1 MDKTYEKFLRTGIDL
16 APLGVE
22 RGEGELYFC
31 TPRGASMIGWEGAD
45 GIHYCFV
52 RGCGGTVFAVS
63 PMNTAPD
70 YVHAVAQDFADFLRL
85 LLACGHGAAIEQC
98 WRWSRGQFD
107 AYLAENP
114 PTDAA
119 LAVMDE
125 IRERL
130 GLKPMEDAWGY
141 IHALQDGFD
150 YGKIKYE
157 DPECIASPSEPE
169 PEPWCVRF
177 HGGRDKPGTELRLD
191 RRFTWAGRECC
202 VPAVYSCAK
211 GLVMDVGMSAPVE
224 DVLAFMARWAPQGK
238 AHYSDFSKADRMRI
252 EYEHPLSLDFSA
264 SVTVNGRVLDSE
276 GASGWGWAPIEGW
289 ENREAQRSV
298 EHYGLDPGRC
308 WQFSRIRFP
317 WKRRMEINSL
327 SAVLTARKA
336 DIPGESFTVSG
347 AGDEVALTHPV
358 TGAKY
363 TLTVCEYSANELD
376 STDFGGGDEWE
387 YPTHCVTL
395 EYTLTPD
402 LDDESFQI
410 DDACDGDRPR
420 RRNSSGSGPT
430 ASHGVVFCVLDNDS
444 GDGRHA
450 AGSSLYFEAPQ
461 QIEWLPVFREYPCEA
476 LELKL
481 MAPADTN

>member
-119 LAVMDE
+119 LAVMGE
-125 IRERL
+125 IREKL
-130 GLKPMEDAWGY
+130 GLAPMEDAWGY

-157 DPECIASPSEPE
+157 DPECIASLSEPE

-224 DVLAFMARWAPQGK
+224 EVLAFMARWAPQGK
-238 AHYSDFSKADRMRI
+238 ARYSDFSKADRMRI

-289 ENREAQRSV
+289 ENREAQRAV

-317 WKRRMEINSL
+317 WKRRMEIKSL
-327 SAVLTARKA
+327 DAVFTPERV
-336 DIPGESFTVSG
+336 DVPGECFTVSR
-347 AGDEVALTHPV
+347 AGEEVQLVSPV
-358 TGAKY
+358 DGEQY
-363 TLTVCEYSANELD
+363 TLTVCEYSAARTKFRDD
-376 STDFGGGDEWE
+376 SEWE
-387 YPTHCVTL
+387 FPEQYVTL
-395 EYTLTPD
+395 EYTLTPE
-402 LDDESFQI
+402 LDRDDFQLT
-410 DDACDGDRPR
+410 DVSEGDRPR
-420 RRNSSGSGPT
+420 LRRSSAGFGPT
-430 ASHGVVFCVLDNDS
+430 ASASALIAVISG

>member
-31 TPRGASMIGWEGAD
+31 TPRGASMIGWEGTD

-52 RGCGGTVFAVS
+52 RGYGGTVFAVS

-157 DPECIASPSEPE
+157 DPECIASLSEPE

-224 DVLAFMARWAPQGK
+224 EVLAFMARWAPQGK
-238 AHYSDFSKADRMRI
+238 ARYSDFSKADRMRI

-289 ENREAQRSV
+289 ENREAQRAV

-317 WKRRMEINSL
+317 WKRRMEIKSL
-327 SAVLTARKA
+327 DAVFTPERV
-336 DIPGESFTVSG
+336 DVPGECFTVSR
-347 AGDEVALTHPV
+347 AGEEVQLVSPV
-358 TGAKY
+358 DGEQY
-363 TLTVCEYSANELD
+363 TLTVCEYSAARTKFRDD
-376 STDFGGGDEWE
+376 SEWE
-387 YPTHCVTL
+387 FPEQYVTL
-395 EYTLTPD
+395 EYTLTPE
-402 LDDESFQI
+402 LDRDDFQLT
-410 DDACDGDRPR
+410 DVSEGDRPR
-420 RRNSSGSGPT
+420 LRRSSAGFGPT
-430 ASHGVVFCVLDNDS
+430 ASASALIAVISG

-450 AGSSLYFEAPQ
+450 ASSSLYFEAPQ

>member
-1 MDKTYEKFLRTGIDL
+1 M
-16 APLGVE
+16 
-22 RGEGELYFC
+22 
-31 TPRGASMIGWEGAD
+31 
-45 GIHYCFV
+45 
-52 RGCGGTVFAVS
+52 
-63 PMNTAPD
+63 
-70 YVHAVAQDFADFLRL
+70 
-85 LLACGHGAAIEQC
+85 
-98 WRWSRGQFD
+98 
-107 AYLAENP
+107 
-114 PTDAA
+114 
-119 LAVMDE
+119 
-125 IRERL
+125 
-130 GLKPMEDAWGY
+130 
-141 IHALQDGFD
+141 
-150 YGKIKYE
+150 
-157 DPECIASPSEPE
+157 
-169 PEPWCVRF
+169 RF

-191 RRFTWAGRECC
+191 RRFTWAGHECC

-238 AHYSDFSKADRMRI
+238 ARYSDFSKADRMRI

-289 ENREAQRSV
+289 ENREAQRAV

-317 WKRRMEINSL
+317 WKRRMKINSL

-410 DDACDGDRPR
+410 DDACEGDRPR
-420 RRNSSGSGPT
+420 LRNSSGSGPT

>member
-16 APLGVE
+16 TPLGVE

-31 TPRGASMIGWEGAD
+31 TPRGASLIGWEGAD

-52 RGCGGTVFAVS
+52 RGYGGTVFAVS

-119 LAVMDE
+119 LAVMGE
-125 IRERL
+125 IREKL
-130 GLKPMEDAWGY
+130 GLAPMEDAWGY

-157 DPECIASPSEPE
+157 DPECIASLSEPE

-191 RRFTWAGRECC
+191 RLFTWAGRECC

-224 DVLAFMARWAPQGK
+224 EVLAFMARWAPQGK
-238 AHYSDFSKADRMRI
+238 ASYSDFSKADRMRI

-317 WKRRMEINSL
+317 WKRRMKINSL

-410 DDACDGDRPR
+410 DDACEGDRPR
-420 RRNSSGSGPT
+420 LRRSSAGFGPT
-430 ASHGVVFCVLDNDS
+430 ASASALIAVISG

-450 AGSSLYFEAPQ
+450 AGSSLYFEAPH

>member
-16 APLGVE
+16 TPLGVE

-31 TPRGASMIGWEGAD
+31 TPRGASLIGWEGAD

-52 RGCGGTVFAVS
+52 RGYGGTVFAVS

-119 LAVMDE
+119 LAVMGE
-125 IRERL
+125 IREKL

-191 RRFTWAGRECC
+191 RRFTWAGREWC

-211 GLVMDVGMSAPVE
+211 GLVMDVAMSAPVE

-238 AHYSDFSKADRMRI
+238 ARYSDFSKADRMRI

-289 ENREAQRSV
+289 ENREAQRAV

-317 WKRRMEINSL
+317 WKRRMEIKSL
-327 SAVLTARKA
+327 DAVFTPERV
-336 DIPGESFTVSG
+336 DVPGECFTVSR
-347 AGDEVALTHPV
+347 AGEEVQLVSPV
-358 TGAKY
+358 DGEQY
-363 TLTVCEYSANELD
+363 TLTVCEYSAARTKFRDD
-376 STDFGGGDEWE
+376 SEWE
-387 YPTHCVTL
+387 FPEQYVTL
-395 EYTLTPD
+395 EYTLTPE
-402 LDDESFQI
+402 LDRDDFQLT
-410 DDACDGDRPR
+410 DVSEGDRPR
-420 RRNSSGSGPT
+420 LRRSSAGFGPT
-430 ASHGVVFCVLDNDS
+430 ASASALIAVISG

-450 AGSSLYFEAPQ
+450 ASSSLYFEAPQ

>member
-70 YVHAVAQDFADFLRL
+70 YVHAVARDFADFLRL

-119 LAVMDE
+119 LAVMGE
-125 IRERL
+125 IREKL

-169 PEPWCVRF
+169 PEPWCVRY

-238 AHYSDFSKADRMRI
+238 ARYSDFSKADRMRI

-289 ENREAQRSV
+289 ENREAQRAV

-308 WQFSRIRFP
+308 WQFMRIRFP
-317 WKRRMEINSL
+317 WKRRMEIKSL
-327 SAVLTARKA
+327 DAVFTPERV
-336 DIPGESFTVSG
+336 DVPGECFTVSR
-347 AGDEVALTHPV
+347 AGEEVQLVSPV
-358 TGAKY
+358 DGEQY
-363 TLTVCEYSANELD
+363 TLTVCEYSAARTKFRDD
-376 STDFGGGDEWE
+376 SEWE
-387 YPTHCVTL
+387 FPEQYVTL
-395 EYTLTPD
+395 EYTLTPE
-402 LDDESFQI
+402 LDRDDFQLT
-410 DDACDGDRPR
+410 DVSEGDRPR
-420 RRNSSGSGPT
+420 LRRSSAGFGPT
-430 ASHGVVFCVLDNDS
+430 ASASALIAVISG

>member
-119 LAVMDE
+119 LAVMGE
-125 IRERL
+125 IREKL
-130 GLKPMEDAWGY
+130 SLKPMEDAWGY

-191 RRFTWAGRECC
+191 RRFTWAGHECC

-238 AHYSDFSKADRMRI
+238 ARYSDFSKADRMRI

-276 GASGWGWAPIEGW
+276 GASGWGWAPIDGW
-289 ENREAQRSV
+289 ENREAQRAV

-308 WQFSRIRFP
+308 WQFMRIRFP
-317 WKRRMEINSL
+317 WKRRMKIKSL
-327 SAVLTARKA
+327 DAVFTPERV
-336 DIPGESFTVSG
+336 DVPGECFTVSR
-347 AGDEVALTHPV
+347 AGEEVQLVSPV
-358 TGAKY
+358 DGEQY
-363 TLTVCEYSANELD
+363 TLTVCEYSAARTKFRDD
-376 STDFGGGDEWE
+376 SEWE
-387 YPTHCVTL
+387 FPEQYVTL
-395 EYTLTPD
+395 EYTLTPE
-402 LDDESFQI
+402 LDRDDFQLT
-410 DDACDGDRPR
+410 DVSEGDRPR
-420 RRNSSGSGPT
+420 LRRSSAGFGPT
-430 ASHGVVFCVLDNDS
+430 ASASALIAVISG

>member
-52 RGCGGTVFAVS
+52 RGYGGTVFAVS

-119 LAVMDE
+119 LAVMGE
-125 IRERL
+125 IREKL

-224 DVLAFMARWAPQGK
+224 EVLAFMARWAPQGK
-238 AHYSDFSKADRMRI
+238 ARYSDFSKADRMRI

-289 ENREAQRSV
+289 ENREAQRAV

-317 WKRRMEINSL
+317 WKRRMEIKSL
-327 SAVLTARKA
+327 DAVFTPERV
-336 DIPGESFTVSG
+336 DVPGECFTVSR
-347 AGDEVALTHPV
+347 AGEEVQLVSPV
-358 TGAKY
+358 DGEQY
-363 TLTVCEYSANELD
+363 TLTVCEYSAARTKFRDD
-376 STDFGGGDEWE
+376 SEWE
-387 YPTHCVTL
+387 FPEQYVTL
-395 EYTLTPD
+395 EYTLTPE
-402 LDDESFQI
+402 LDRDDFQLT
-410 DDACDGDRPR
+410 DVSEGDRPR
-420 RRNSSGSGPT
+420 LRRSSAGFGPT
-430 ASHGVVFCVLDNDS
+430 ASASALIAVISG

-450 AGSSLYFEAPQ
+450 ASSSLYFEAPQ

>member
-1 MDKTYEKFLRTGIDL
+1 MDKTYAKLLRTGIDL

-63 PMNTAPD
+63 PMNSAPD
-70 YVHAVAQDFADFLRL
+70 YVHAVARDFADFLRL

-125 IRERL
+125 IREKL
-130 GLKPMEDAWGY
+130 SLKPMEDAWGY

-191 RRFTWAGRECC
+191 RRFTWAGHEWC

-276 GASGWGWAPIEGW
+276 GASGWVWAPIEGW
-289 ENREAQRSV
+289 ENREAQRAV

-308 WQFSRIRFP
+308 WQFMRIRFP
-317 WKRRMEINSL
+317 WKRRMEIKSL
-327 SAVLTARKA
+327 DAVFTPERV
-336 DIPGESFTVSG
+336 DVPGECFTVSR
-347 AGDEVALTHPV
+347 AGEEVQLVSPV
-358 TGAKY
+358 DGEQY
-363 TLTVCEYSANELD
+363 TLTVCEYSAARTKFRDD
-376 STDFGGGDEWE
+376 SEWE
-387 YPTHCVTL
+387 FPEQYVTL
-395 EYTLTPD
+395 EYTLTPE
-402 LDDESFQI
+402 LDRDDFQLT
-410 DDACDGDRPR
+410 DVSEGDRPR
-420 RRNSSGSGPT
+420 LRRSSAGFGPT
-430 ASHGVVFCVLDNDS
+430 ASASALIAVISG

>member
-70 YVHAVAQDFADFLRL
+70 YVHAVAADFADFLRL

-119 LAVMDE
+119 LAVMGE
-125 IRERL
+125 IREKL
-130 GLKPMEDAWGY
+130 SLKPMEDAWGY

-157 DPECIASPSEPE
+157 DPECIASLSEPE

-191 RRFTWAGRECC
+191 RRFTWAGHECC

-211 GLVMDVGMSAPVE
+211 GLVMDVAMSAPVE
-224 DVLAFMARWAPQGK
+224 EVLAFMARWAPQGK
-238 AHYSDFSKADRMRI
+238 ARYSDFSKADRMRI

-276 GASGWGWAPIEGW
+276 GASGWGWAPIDGW
-289 ENREAQRSV
+289 ENREAQRAV

-317 WKRRMEINSL
+317 WKRRMEIKSL
-327 SAVLTARKA
+327 DAVFTPERV
-336 DIPGESFTVSG
+336 DVPGECFTVSR
-347 AGDEVALTHPV
+347 AGEEVQLVSPV
-358 TGAKY
+358 DGEQY
-363 TLTVCEYSANELD
+363 TLTVCEYSAARTKFRDD
-376 STDFGGGDEWE
+376 SEWE
-387 YPTHCVTL
+387 FPEQYVTL
-395 EYTLTPD
+395 EYTLTPE
-402 LDDESFQI
+402 LDRDDFQLT
-410 DDACDGDRPR
+410 DVSEGDRPR
-420 RRNSSGSGPT
+420 LRRSSAGFGPT
-430 ASHGVVFCVLDNDS
+430 ASASALIAVISG

-450 AGSSLYFEAPQ
+450 ASSSLYFEAPQ

>member
-1 MDKTYEKFLRTGIDL
+1 MDKTYEKFLRSGIVL
-16 APLGVE
+16 APRGVE
-22 RGEGELYFC
+22 RGEGELFFC
-31 TPRGASMIGWEGAD
+31 TPRGASLIGWEGAD

-119 LAVMDE
+119 LAVMGE
-125 IRERL
+125 IREKL
-130 GLKPMEDAWGY
+130 GLTPMEDAWGY
-141 IHALQDGFD
+141 IHALQSGFD

-157 DPECIASPSEPE
+157 DPECIASLSEPE

-238 AHYSDFSKADRMRI
+238 ARYSDFSKADRMRI

-317 WKRRMEINSL
+317 WKRRMKINSL

-336 DIPGESFTVSG
+336 DIPGESFTVSR
-347 AGDEVALTHPV
+347 AGEEVQLVSPV
-358 TGAKY
+358 DGEQY
-363 TLTVCEYSANELD
+363 TLTVCEYSAARTKFRDD
-376 STDFGGGDEWE
+376 SEWE
-387 YPTHCVTL
+387 FPEQYVTL
-395 EYTLTPD
+395 EYTLTPE
-402 LDDESFQI
+402 LDR
-410 DDACDGDRPR
+410 DDFLLTDVSEGDRPR
-420 RRNSSGSGPT
+420 LRRSSAGFGPT
-430 ASHGVVFCVLDNDS
+430 ASASALIAVISG

>member
-119 LAVMDE
+119 LAVMGE
-125 IRERL
+125 IREKL
-130 GLKPMEDAWGY
+130 GLTPMEDAWGY
-141 IHALQDGFD
+141 IHALQSGFD

-157 DPECIASPSEPE
+157 DPECIASLSEPE

-276 GASGWGWAPIEGW
+276 GASGWVWAPIEGW
-289 ENREAQRSV
+289 ENREAQRAV

-308 WQFSRIRFP
+308 WQFMRIRFP
-317 WKRRMEINSL
+317 WKRRMKIKSL
-327 SAVLTARKA
+327 DAVFTPERV
-336 DIPGESFTVSG
+336 DVPGECFTVSR
-347 AGDEVALTHPV
+347 AGEEVRLVSPV
-358 TGAKY
+358 DGEQY
-363 TLTVCEYSANELD
+363 TLTVCEYSAARTKFRDD
-376 STDFGGGDEWE
+376 SEWE
-387 YPTHCVTL
+387 FPEQYVTL
-395 EYTLTPD
+395 EYTLTPE
-402 LDDESFQI
+402 LDRDDFQLT
-410 DDACDGDRPR
+410 DVSEGDRPR
-420 RRNSSGSGPT
+420 LRRSSAGFGPT
-430 ASHGVVFCVLDNDS
+430 ASASALIAVISG

-450 AGSSLYFEAPQ
+450 ASSSLYFEAPQ

>member
-119 LAVMDE
+119 LAVMGE
-125 IRERL
+125 IREKL
-130 GLKPMEDAWGY
+130 SLKPMEDAWGY

-169 PEPWCVRF
+169 PEEWAVRY

-211 GLVMDVGMSAPVE
+211 GLVMDVAMSAPVE
-224 DVLAFMARWAPQGK
+224 EVLAFMARWAPQGK
-238 AHYSDFSKADRMRI
+238 ARYSDFSKADRMRI

-289 ENREAQRSV
+289 ENREAQRAV

-308 WQFSRIRFP
+308 WQFMRIRFP
-317 WKRRMEINSL
+317 WKRRMEIKSL
-327 SAVLTARKA
+327 DAVFTPERV
-336 DIPGESFTVSG
+336 DVPGECFTVSR
-347 AGDEVALTHPV
+347 AGEEVQLVSPV
-358 TGAKY
+358 DGEQY
-363 TLTVCEYSANELD
+363 TLTVCEYSAARTKFRDD
-376 STDFGGGDEWE
+376 SEWE
-387 YPTHCVTL
+387 FPEQYVTL
-395 EYTLTPD
+395 EYTLTPE
-402 LDDESFQI
+402 LDRDDFQLT
-410 DDACDGDRPR
+410 DACEGDRPR
-420 RRNSSGSGPT
+420 LRRSSAGFGPT
-430 ASHGVVFCVLDNDS
+430 ASASALIAVISG

>member
-16 APLGVE
+16 TPLGVE

-31 TPRGASMIGWEGAD
+31 TPRGASLIGWEGAD

-52 RGCGGTVFAVS
+52 RGYGGTVFAVS

-119 LAVMDE
+119 LAVMGE
-125 IRERL
+125 IREKL
-130 GLKPMEDAWGY
+130 GLAPMEDAWGY

-157 DPECIASPSEPE
+157 DPECIASLSEPE

-191 RRFTWAGRECC
+191 RLFTWAGRECC

-224 DVLAFMARWAPQGK
+224 EVLAFMARWAPQGK
-238 AHYSDFSKADRMRI
+238 ASYSDFSKADRMRI

-317 WKRRMEINSL
+317 WKRRMKINSL

-410 DDACDGDRPR
+410 DDACEGDRPR
-420 RRNSSGSGPT
+420 LRRSSAGFGPT
-430 ASHGVVFCVLDNDS
+430 ASASALIAVISG

-461 QIEWLPVFREYPCEA
+461 QIEWLPVFREYPREA

>member
-119 LAVMDE
+119 LAVMGE
-125 IRERL
+125 IREKL
-130 GLKPMEDAWGY
+130 GLTPMEDAWGY

-157 DPECIASPSEPE
+157 DPECIASLSEPE

-191 RRFTWAGRECC
+191 RLFTWAGRECC

-224 DVLAFMARWAPQGK
+224 EVLAFMARWAPQGK
-238 AHYSDFSKADRMRI
+238 ASYSDFSKADRMRI

-317 WKRRMEINSL
+317 WKRRMKINSL

-410 DDACDGDRPR
+410 DDACEGDRPR
-420 RRNSSGSGPT
+420 LRRSSAGFGPT
-430 ASHGVVFCVLDNDS
+430 ASASALIAVISG

-461 QIEWLPVFREYPCEA
+461 QIEWLPVFREYPREA

>member
-52 RGCGGTVFAVS
+52 RGYGGTVFAVS

-98 WRWSRGQFD
+98 WRWSREQFD
-107 AYLAENP
+107 AYLAKNP

-119 LAVMDE
+119 LAVMGE
-125 IRERL
+125 IREKL
-130 GLKPMEDAWGY
+130 SLKPMEDAWGY

-169 PEPWCVRF
+169 PEPWCVRY

-224 DVLAFMARWAPQGK
+224 EVLAFMARWAPQGK
-238 AHYSDFSKADRMRI
+238 ARYSDFSKADRMRI

-289 ENREAQRSV
+289 ENREAQRAV

-317 WKRRMEINSL
+317 WKRRMKIKSL
-327 SAVLTARKA
+327 DAVFTPERV
-336 DIPGESFTVSG
+336 DVPGECFTVSR
-347 AGDEVALTHPV
+347 AGEEVRLVSPV
-358 TGAKY
+358 DGEQY
-363 TLTVCEYSANELD
+363 TLTVCEYSAARTKFRDD
-376 STDFGGGDEWE
+376 SEWE
-387 YPTHCVTL
+387 FPEQYVTL
-395 EYTLTPD
+395 EYTLTPE
-402 LDDESFQI
+402 LDRDDFQLT
-410 DDACDGDRPR
+410 DVSEGDRPR
-420 RRNSSGSGPT
+420 LRRSSAGFGPT
-430 ASHGVVFCVLDNDS
+430 ASASALIAVISG

>member
-52 RGCGGTVFAVS
+52 RGYGGTVFAVS

-98 WRWSRGQFD
+98 WRWSREQFD
-107 AYLAENP
+107 AYLAKNP

-119 LAVMDE
+119 LAVMGE
-125 IRERL
+125 IREKL

-211 GLVMDVGMSAPVE
+211 GLVMDVAMSAPVE
-224 DVLAFMARWAPQGK
+224 EVLAFMARWAPQGK
-238 AHYSDFSKADRMRI
+238 ARYSDFSKADRMRI

-276 GASGWGWAPIEGW
+276 GASGWGWAPIDGW
-289 ENREAQRSV
+289 ENREAQRAV

-317 WKRRMEINSL
+317 WKRRMEIKSL
-327 SAVLTARKA
+327 DAVFTPERV
-336 DIPGESFTVSG
+336 DVPGECFTVSR
-347 AGDEVALTHPV
+347 AGEEVQLVSPV
-358 TGAKY
+358 DGEQY
-363 TLTVCEYSANELD
+363 TLTVCEYSAARTKFRDD
-376 STDFGGGDEWE
+376 SEWE
-387 YPTHCVTL
+387 FPEQYVTL
-395 EYTLTPD
+395 EYTLTPE
-402 LDDESFQI
+402 LDRDDFQLT
-410 DDACDGDRPR
+410 DVSEGDRPR
-420 RRNSSGSGPT
+420 LRRSSAGFGPT
-430 ASHGVVFCVLDNDS
+430 ASASALIAVISG

-450 AGSSLYFEAPQ
+450 ASSSLYFEAPQ

>member
-119 LAVMDE
+119 LAVMGE
-125 IRERL
+125 IREKL
-130 GLKPMEDAWGY
+130 GLTPMEDAWGY
-141 IHALQDGFD
+141 IHALQSGFD

-157 DPECIASPSEPE
+157 DPECIASLSEPE

-191 RRFTWAGRECC
+191 RRFTWAGHECC

-211 GLVMDVGMSAPVE
+211 GLVMDVAMSAPVE
-224 DVLAFMARWAPQGK
+224 EVLAFMARWAPQGK
-238 AHYSDFSKADRMRI
+238 ARYSDFSKADRMRI

-276 GASGWGWAPIEGW
+276 GASGWGWAPIDGW
-289 ENREAQRSV
+289 ENREAQRAV

-317 WKRRMEINSL
+317 WKRRMEIKSL
-327 SAVLTARKA
+327 DAVFTPERV
-336 DIPGESFTVSG
+336 DVPGECFTVSR
-347 AGDEVALTHPV
+347 AGEEVQLVSPV
-358 TGAKY
+358 DGEQY
-363 TLTVCEYSANELD
+363 TLTVCEYSAARTKFRDD
-376 STDFGGGDEWE
+376 SEWE
-387 YPTHCVTL
+387 FPEQYVTL
-395 EYTLTPD
+395 EYTLTPE
-402 LDDESFQI
+402 LDRDDFQLT
-410 DDACDGDRPR
+410 DVSEGDRPR
-420 RRNSSGSGPT
+420 LRRSSAGFGPT
-430 ASHGVVFCVLDNDS
+430 ASASALIAVISG

>member
-63 PMNTAPD
+63 PMNSAPD
-70 YVHAVAQDFADFLRL
+70 YVHAVARDFADFLRL
-85 LLACGHGAAIEQC
+85 LLACGHGAAVEQC

-119 LAVMDE
+119 LAVMGE
-125 IRERL
+125 IREKL

-276 GASGWGWAPIEGW
+276 GASGWVWAPIEGW
-289 ENREAQRSV
+289 ENREAQRAV

-308 WQFSRIRFP
+308 WQFMRIRFP
-317 WKRRMEINSL
+317 WKRRMEIKSL
-327 SAVLTARKA
+327 DAVFTPERV
-336 DIPGESFTVSG
+336 DVPGECFTVSR
-347 AGDEVALTHPV
+347 AGEEVQLVSPV
-358 TGAKY
+358 DGEQY
-363 TLTVCEYSANELD
+363 TLTVCEYSAARTKFRDD
-376 STDFGGGDEWE
+376 SEWE
-387 YPTHCVTL
+387 FPEQYVTL
-395 EYTLTPD
+395 EYTLTPE
-402 LDDESFQI
+402 LDRDDFQLT
-410 DDACDGDRPR
+410 DVSEGDRPR
-420 RRNSSGSGPT
+420 LRRSSAGFGPT
-430 ASHGVVFCVLDNDS
+430 ASASALIAVISG

>member
-16 APLGVE
+16 TPLGVE

-31 TPRGASMIGWEGAD
+31 TPRGASLIGWEGAD

-52 RGCGGTVFAVS
+52 RGYGGTVFAVS

-119 LAVMDE
+119 LAVMGE
-125 IRERL
+125 IREKL
-130 GLKPMEDAWGY
+130 GLAPMEDAWGY

-157 DPECIASPSEPE
+157 DPECIASLSEPE

-191 RRFTWAGRECC
+191 RLFTWAGRECC

-224 DVLAFMARWAPQGK
+224 EVLAFMARWAPQGK

-289 ENREAQRSV
+289 ENREAQRAV

-317 WKRRMEINSL
+317 WKRRMEIKSL
-327 SAVLTARKA
+327 DAVFTPERV
-336 DIPGESFTVSG
+336 DVPGECFTVSR
-347 AGDEVALTHPV
+347 AGEEVQLVSPV
-358 TGAKY
+358 DGEQY
-363 TLTVCEYSANELD
+363 TLTVCEYSAARTRFRDD
-376 STDFGGGDEWE
+376 SEWE
-387 YPTHCVTL
+387 FPEQYVTL
-395 EYTLTPD
+395 EYTLTPE
-402 LDDESFQI
+402 LDRDDFQLT
-410 DDACDGDRPR
+410 DVSEGDRPR
-420 RRNSSGSGPT
+420 LRRSSAGFGPT
-430 ASHGVVFCVLDNDS
+430 ASASALIAVISG

-450 AGSSLYFEAPQ
+450 ASSSLYFEAPQ

>member
-119 LAVMDE
+119 LAVMGE
-125 IRERL
+125 IREKL
-130 GLKPMEDAWGY
+130 SLKPMEDAWGY

-169 PEPWCVRF
+169 PEPWCVRY

-238 AHYSDFSKADRMRI
+238 ARYSDFSKADRMRI

-276 GASGWGWAPIEGW
+276 GASGWGWAPIDGW
-289 ENREAQRSV
+289 ENREAQRAV

-317 WKRRMEINSL
+317 WKRRMKINSL

-336 DIPGESFTVSG
+336 DIPGESFTVSR
-347 AGDEVALTHPV
+347 AGEEVRLVSPV
-358 TGAKY
+358 DGEQY
-363 TLTVCEYSANELD
+363 TLTVCEYSAARTKFRDD
-376 STDFGGGDEWE
+376 SEWE
-387 YPTHCVTL
+387 FPEQYVTL
-395 EYTLTPD
+395 EYTLTPE
-402 LDDESFQI
+402 LDRDDFQLT
-410 DDACDGDRPR
+410 DVSEVDRPR
-420 RRNSSGSGPT
+420 LRRSSAGFGPT
-430 ASHGVVFCVLDNDS
+430 ASASALIAVISG

>member
-119 LAVMDE
+119 LAVMGE
-125 IRERL
+125 IREKL
-130 GLKPMEDAWGY
+130 GLTPMEDAWGY
-141 IHALQDGFD
+141 IHALQSGFD

-157 DPECIASPSEPE
+157 DPECIASLSEPE

-317 WKRRMEINSL
+317 WKRRMKIKSL
-327 SAVLTARKA
+327 DAVLTAERV
-336 DIPGESFTVSG
+336 DVPGECFTVSR
-347 AGDEVALTHPV
+347 AGEKVQLVSPV
-358 TGAKY
+358 DGEQY
-363 TLTVCEYSANELD
+363 TLTVCEYSAARTKFRDD
-376 STDFGGGDEWE
+376 SEWE
-387 YPTHCVTL
+387 FPEQYVTL
-395 EYTLTPD
+395 EYTLTPE
-402 LDDESFQI
+402 LDRDDFQLT
-410 DDACDGDRPR
+410 DVSEGDRPR
-420 RRNSSGSGPT
+420 LRRSSAGFGPT
-430 ASHGVVFCVLDNDS
+430 ASASALIAVISG

>member
-31 TPRGASMIGWEGAD
+31 TPRGASLIGWEGAD

-52 RGCGGTVFAVS
+52 RGYGGTVFAVS

-119 LAVMDE
+119 LAVMGE
-125 IRERL
+125 IREKL

-169 PEPWCVRF
+169 PEPWCVRY

-238 AHYSDFSKADRMRI
+238 ARYSDFSKADRMRI

-289 ENREAQRSV
+289 ENREAQRAV

-308 WQFSRIRFP
+308 WQFMRIRFP
-317 WKRRMEINSL
+317 WKRRMEIKSL
-327 SAVLTARKA
+327 DAVFTPERV
-336 DIPGESFTVSG
+336 DVPGECFTVSR
-347 AGDEVALTHPV
+347 AGEEVQLVSPV
-358 TGAKY
+358 DGEQY
-363 TLTVCEYSANELD
+363 TLTVCEYSAARTKFRDD
-376 STDFGGGDEWE
+376 SEWE
-387 YPTHCVTL
+387 FPEQYVTL
-395 EYTLTPD
+395 EYTLTPE
-402 LDDESFQI
+402 LDRDDFQLT
-410 DDACDGDRPR
+410 DVSEGDRPR
-420 RRNSSGSGPT
+420 LRRSSAGFGPT
-430 ASHGVVFCVLDNDS
+430 ASASALIAVISG

>member
-16 APLGVE
+16 TPLGVE

-31 TPRGASMIGWEGAD
+31 TPRGASLIGWEGAD

-52 RGCGGTVFAVS
+52 RGYGGTVFAVS
-63 PMNTAPD
+63 PMNSATD
-70 YVHAVAQDFADFLRL
+70 YVHAVAADFADFLRL
-85 LLACGHGAAIEQC
+85 LLSCGHSAAIEQC
-98 WRWSRGQFD
+98 WRWSREQFD

-119 LAVMDE
+119 LAVMGE
-125 IRERL
+125 IREKL

-191 RRFTWAGRECC
+191 RRFTWAGREWC

-211 GLVMDVGMSAPVE
+211 GLVMDVAMSAPVE

-238 AHYSDFSKADRMRI
+238 ARYSDFSKADRMRI

-289 ENREAQRSV
+289 ENREAQRAV

-317 WKRRMEINSL
+317 WKRRMEIKSL
-327 SAVLTARKA
+327 DAVFTPERV
-336 DIPGESFTVSG
+336 DVPGECFTVSR
-347 AGDEVALTHPV
+347 AGEEVQLVSPV
-358 TGAKY
+358 DGEQY
-363 TLTVCEYSANELD
+363 TLTVCEYSAARTKFRDD
-376 STDFGGGDEWE
+376 SEWE
-387 YPTHCVTL
+387 FPEQYVTL
-395 EYTLTPD
+395 EYTLTPE
-402 LDDESFQI
+402 LDRDDFQLT
-410 DDACDGDRPR
+410 DVSEGDRPR
-420 RRNSSGSGPT
+420 LRRSSAGFGPT
-430 ASHGVVFCVLDNDS
+430 ASAPAIIAVISG

>member
-31 TPRGASMIGWEGAD
+31 TPRGASLIGWEGAD

-119 LAVMDE
+119 LAVMGE
-125 IRERL
+125 IREKL
-130 GLKPMEDAWGY
+130 GLAPMEDAWGY

-157 DPECIASPSEPE
+157 DPECIASLSEPE

-191 RRFTWAGRECC
+191 RLFTWAGRECC

-224 DVLAFMARWAPQGK
+224 EVLAFMARWAPQGK
-238 AHYSDFSKADRMRI
+238 ASYSDFSKADRMRI

-317 WKRRMEINSL
+317 WKRRMKINSL

-410 DDACDGDRPR
+410 DDACEGDRPR
-420 RRNSSGSGPT
+420 LRRSSAGFGPT
-430 ASHGVVFCVLDNDS
+430 ASASALIAVISG

-461 QIEWLPVFREYPCEA
+461 QIEWLPVFREYPREA

>member
-1 MDKTYEKFLRTGIDL
+1 MDRTYAKLLRTGIDL

-52 RGCGGTVFAVS
+52 RGYGGTVFAVS
-63 PMNTAPD
+63 PMNSATD
-70 YVHAVAQDFADFLRL
+70 YVHAVAADFADFLRL
-85 LLACGHGAAIEQC
+85 LLSCGHGAAIEQC
-98 WRWSRGQFD
+98 WRWSREQFD
-107 AYLAENP
+107 AYLGENP

-125 IRERL
+125 IREKL
-130 GLKPMEDAWGY
+130 ALAPMEDAWGY

-157 DPECIASPSEPE
+157 DPECIASLSEPE
-169 PEPWCVRF
+169 PEPWCVRY

-191 RRFTWAGRECC
+191 RRFTWAGHEWC

-211 GLVMDVGMSAPVE
+211 GLVMDVGMSAPVDE
-224 DVLAFMARWAPQGK
+224 VLAFMARWAPQGK

-289 ENREAQRSV
+289 ENREAQRAV

-317 WKRRMEINSL
+317 WKRRMEIKSL
-327 SAVLTARKA
+327 DAVFTPERV
-336 DIPGESFTVSG
+336 DVPGECFTVSR
-347 AGDEVALTHPV
+347 AGEEVQLVSPV
-358 TGAKY
+358 DGEQY
-363 TLTVCEYSANELD
+363 TLTVCEYSAARTRFRDD
-376 STDFGGGDEWE
+376 SEWE
-387 YPTHCVTL
+387 FPEQYVTL
-395 EYTLTPD
+395 EYTLTPE
-402 LDDESFQI
+402 LDRDDFQLT
-410 DDACDGDRPR
+410 DVSEGDRPR
-420 RRNSSGSGPT
+420 LRRSSAGFGPT
-430 ASHGVVFCVLDNDS
+430 ASASALIAVISG

-450 AGSSLYFEAPQ
+450 ASSSLYFEAPQ

>member
-70 YVHAVAQDFADFLRL
+70 YVHAVAADFADFLRL

-119 LAVMDE
+119 LAVMGE
-125 IRERL
+125 IREKL
-130 GLKPMEDAWGY
+130 SLKPMEDAWGY

-157 DPECIASPSEPE
+157 DPECIASLSEPE

-191 RRFTWAGRECC
+191 RRFTWAGHECC

-211 GLVMDVGMSAPVE
+211 GLVMDVAMSAPVE
-224 DVLAFMARWAPQGK
+224 EVLAFMARWAPQGK
-238 AHYSDFSKADRMRI
+238 ARYSDFSKADRMRI

-276 GASGWGWAPIEGW
+276 GASGWGWAPIDGW
-289 ENREAQRSV
+289 ENREAQRAV

-317 WKRRMEINSL
+317 WKRRMEIKSL
-327 SAVLTARKA
+327 DAVFTPERV
-336 DIPGESFTVSG
+336 DVPGECFTVSR
-347 AGDEVALTHPV
+347 AGEEVQLVSPV
-358 TGAKY
+358 DGEQY
-363 TLTVCEYSANELD
+363 TLTVCEYSAARTKFRDD
-376 STDFGGGDEWE
+376 SEWE
-387 YPTHCVTL
+387 FPEQYVTL
-395 EYTLTPD
+395 EYTLTPE
-402 LDDESFQI
+402 LDRDDFQLT
-410 DDACDGDRPR
+410 DVSEGDRPR
-420 RRNSSGSGPT
+420 LRRSSAGFGPT
-430 ASHGVVFCVLDNDS
+430 ASASALIAVISG

>member
-16 APLGVE
+16 TPLGVE

-31 TPRGASMIGWEGAD
+31 TPRGASLIGWEGAD

-52 RGCGGTVFAVS
+52 RGYGGTVFAVS

-119 LAVMDE
+119 LAVMGE
-125 IRERL
+125 IREKL

-238 AHYSDFSKADRMRI
+238 ARYSDFSKADRMRI

-289 ENREAQRSV
+289 ENREAQRAV

-317 WKRRMEINSL
+317 WKRRMEIKSL
-327 SAVLTARKA
+327 DAVFTPERV
-336 DIPGESFTVSG
+336 DVPGECFTVSRAG
-347 AGDEVALTHPV
+347 AEVQLVSPV
-358 TGAKY
+358 DGEQY
-363 TLTVCEYSANELD
+363 TLTVCEYSAARTKFRDD
-376 STDFGGGDEWE
+376 SEWE
-387 YPTHCVTL
+387 FPEQYVTL
-395 EYTLTPD
+395 EYTLTPE
-402 LDDESFQI
+402 LDRDDFQLT
-410 DDACDGDRPR
+410 DVSEGDRPR
-420 RRNSSGSGPT
+420 LRRSSAGFGPT
-430 ASHGVVFCVLDNDS
+430 ASASALIAVISG

-450 AGSSLYFEAPQ
+450 ASSSLYFEAPQ

>member
-119 LAVMDE
+119 LAVMGE
-125 IRERL
+125 IREKL
-130 GLKPMEDAWGY
+130 GLTPMEDAWGY
-141 IHALQDGFD
+141 IHALQSGFD

-157 DPECIASPSEPE
+157 DPECIASLSEPE

-276 GASGWGWAPIEGW
+276 GASGWVWAPIEGW
-289 ENREAQRSV
+289 ENREAQRAV

-308 WQFSRIRFP
+308 WQFMRIRFP
-317 WKRRMEINSL
+317 WKRRMKIKSL
-327 SAVLTARKA
+327 DAVLTAERV
-336 DIPGESFTVSG
+336 DVPGECFTVSR
-347 AGDEVALTHPV
+347 AGEKVQLVSPV
-358 TGAKY
+358 DGEQY
-363 TLTVCEYSANELD
+363 TLTVCEYSAARTKFRDD
-376 STDFGGGDEWE
+376 SEWE
-387 YPTHCVTL
+387 FPEQYVTL
-395 EYTLTPD
+395 EYTLTPE
-402 LDDESFQI
+402 LDRDDFQLT
-410 DDACDGDRPR
+410 DVSEGDRPR
-420 RRNSSGSGPT
+420 LRRSSAGFGPT
-430 ASHGVVFCVLDNDS
+430 ASASALIAVISG

>member
-16 APLGVE
+16 TPLGVE

-31 TPRGASMIGWEGAD
+31 TPRGASLIGWEGAD

-52 RGCGGTVFAVS
+52 RGYGGTVFAVS

-119 LAVMDE
+119 LAVMGE
-125 IRERL
+125 IREKL
-130 GLKPMEDAWGY
+130 SLKPMEDAWGY

-157 DPECIASPSEPE
+157 DPECIASLSEPE

-191 RRFTWAGRECC
+191 RLFTWAGRECC

-224 DVLAFMARWAPQGK
+224 EVLAFMARWAPQGK
-238 AHYSDFSKADRMRI
+238 ASYSDFSKADRMRI

-317 WKRRMEINSL
+317 WKRRMKINSL

-410 DDACDGDRPR
+410 DDACEGDRPR
-420 RRNSSGSGPT
+420 LRRSSAGFGPT
-430 ASHGVVFCVLDNDS
+430 ASASALIAVISG

>member
-52 RGCGGTVFAVS
+52 RGYGGTVFAVS

-98 WRWSRGQFD
+98 WRWSREQFD

-157 DPECIASPSEPE
+157 DPECIASLSEPE

-211 GLVMDVGMSAPVE
+211 GLVMDVAMSAPVE

-238 AHYSDFSKADRMRI
+238 ARYSDFSKADRMRI

-276 GASGWGWAPIEGW
+276 GASGWGWAPIDGW

-336 DIPGESFTVSG
+336 DIPGESFTVSR
-347 AGDEVALTHPV
+347 AGEEVQLVSPV
-358 TGAKY
+358 DGEQY
-363 TLTVCEYSANELD
+363 TLTVCEYSAARTKFRDD
-376 STDFGGGDEWE
+376 SEWE
-387 YPTHCVTL
+387 FPEQYVTL
-395 EYTLTPD
+395 EYTLTPE
-402 LDDESFQI
+402 LDRDDFQLT
-410 DDACDGDRPR
+410 DVSEGDRPR
-420 RRNSSGSGPT
+420 LRRSSAGFGPT
-430 ASHGVVFCVLDNDS
+430 ASASALIAVISG

>member
-52 RGCGGTVFAVS
+52 RGYGGTLFAVS

-107 AYLAENP
+107 AYLAKNP

-119 LAVMDE
+119 LAVMGE
-125 IRERL
+125 IREKL

-157 DPECIASPSEPE
+157 DPECIASLSEPE

-289 ENREAQRSV
+289 ENREAQRAV

-317 WKRRMEINSL
+317 WKRRMEIKSL
-327 SAVLTARKA
+327 DAVFTPERV
-336 DIPGESFTVSG
+336 DVPGECFTVSR
-347 AGDEVALTHPV
+347 AGEEVQLVSPV
-358 TGAKY
+358 DGEQY
-363 TLTVCEYSANELD
+363 TLTVCEYSAARTKFRDD
-376 STDFGGGDEWE
+376 SEWE
-387 YPTHCVTL
+387 FPEQYVTL
-395 EYTLTPD
+395 EYTLTPE
-402 LDDESFQI
+402 LDRDDFQLT
-410 DDACDGDRPR
+410 DVSEGDRPR
-420 RRNSSGSGPT
+420 LRRSSAGFGPT
-430 ASHGVVFCVLDNDS
+430 ASASALIAVISG

>member
-52 RGCGGTVFAVS
+52 RGYGGTVFAVS

-119 LAVMDE
+119 LAVMGE
-125 IRERL
+125 IREKL
-130 GLKPMEDAWGY
+130 GLTPMEDAWGY

-169 PEPWCVRF
+169 PEPWCVRY

-238 AHYSDFSKADRMRI
+238 ARYSDFSKADRMRI

-317 WKRRMEINSL
+317 WKRRMKINSL

-336 DIPGESFTVSG
+336 DIPGESFTVSR
-347 AGDEVALTHPV
+347 AGEEVQLVSPV
-358 TGAKY
+358 DGEQY
-363 TLTVCEYSANELD
+363 TLTVCEYSAARTKFRDD
-376 STDFGGGDEWE
+376 SEWE
-387 YPTHCVTL
+387 FPEQYVTL
-395 EYTLTPD
+395 EYTLTPE
-402 LDDESFQI
+402 LDRDDFQLT
-410 DDACDGDRPR
+410 DVSEGDRPR
-420 RRNSSGSGPT
+420 LRRSSAGFGPT
-430 ASHGVVFCVLDNDS
+430 ASASALIAVISG

>member
-52 RGCGGTVFAVS
+52 RGYGGTLFAVS

-98 WRWSRGQFD
+98 WRWSREQFD

-119 LAVMDE
+119 LAVMGE
-125 IRERL
+125 IREKL

-252 EYEHPLSLDFSA
+252 EYKHPLSLDFSA

-276 GASGWGWAPIEGW
+276 GASGWGWAPIDGW
-289 ENREAQRSV
+289 ENREAQRAV

-308 WQFSRIRFP
+308 WQFMRIRFP
-317 WKRRMEINSL
+317 WKRRMKIKSL
-327 SAVLTARKA
+327 DAVLTAERV
-336 DIPGESFTVSG
+336 DVPGECFTVSR
-347 AGDEVALTHPV
+347 AGEEVQLVSPV
-358 TGAKY
+358 DGEQY
-363 TLTVCEYSANELD
+363 TLTVCEYSAARTKFRDD
-376 STDFGGGDEWE
+376 SEWE
-387 YPTHCVTL
+387 FPEQYVTL
-395 EYTLTPD
+395 EYTLTPE
-402 LDDESFQI
+402 LDR
-410 DDACDGDRPR
+410 DDFLLTDVSEGDRPR
-420 RRNSSGSGPT
+420 LRRSSAGFGPT
-430 ASHGVVFCVLDNDS
+430 ASASALIAVISG

-461 QIEWLPVFREYPCEA
+461 QIEWLPVFREYPREA

>member
-16 APLGVE
+16 TPLGVE

-31 TPRGASMIGWEGAD
+31 TPRGASLIGWEGAD

-52 RGCGGTVFAVS
+52 RGYGGTVFAVS

-119 LAVMDE
+119 LAVMGE
-125 IRERL
+125 IREKL

-191 RRFTWAGRECC
+191 RRFTWAGREWC

-211 GLVMDVGMSAPVE
+211 GLVMDVAMSAPVE

-238 AHYSDFSKADRMRI
+238 ARYSDFSKADRMRI

-289 ENREAQRSV
+289 ENREAQRAV

-317 WKRRMEINSL
+317 WKRRMEIKSL
-327 SAVLTARKA
+327 DAVFTPERV
-336 DIPGESFTVSG
+336 DVPGECFTVSR
-347 AGDEVALTHPV
+347 AGEEVQLVSPV
-358 TGAKY
+358 DGEQY
-363 TLTVCEYSANELD
+363 TLTVCEYSAARTRFRDD
-376 STDFGGGDEWE
+376 SEWE
-387 YPTHCVTL
+387 FPEQYVTL
-395 EYTLTPD
+395 EYTLTPE
-402 LDDESFQI
+402 LDRDDFQLT
-410 DDACDGDRPR
+410 DVSEGDRPR
-420 RRNSSGSGPT
+420 LRRSSAGFGPT
-430 ASHGVVFCVLDNDS
+430 ASASALIAVISG

-450 AGSSLYFEAPQ
+450 ASSSLYFEAPQ